1 MLYREIIAVC
11 SQIRTKHINTL
22 CGQNVELYVKLVVR
36 IVTSGSK
43 GLNKPAFFS
52 SKLRAFRIVLSV
64 KFGCQTFS
72 CVHRILTIVWIKST
86 CRSVDHTT
94 VQAVSRWILTPDTR
108 FGPQGRP
115 VGFVICS
122 KNVPYLSTS
131 RSCYSTPIGISTA
144 KGFAVTSDRTKTRY
158 ARIT

>member
-72 CVHRILTIVWIKST
+72 CVHRILTIV
-86 CRSVDHTT
+86 
-94 VQAVSRWILTPDTR
+94 
-108 FGPQGRP
+108 
-115 VGFVICS
+115 
-122 KNVPYLSTS
+122 
-131 RSCYSTPIGISTA
+131 
-144 KGFAVTSDRTKTRY
+144 
-158 ARIT
+158 